1 MRSPAGM
8 LELATW
14 VFGVV
19 PTGMLLIGPVIS
31 SEMRLCAISHEMVG
45 SDESDPLAVGLT
57 CPLCC
62 CGAAVPAATAATATA
77 SYVATP
83 SG

>member
-1 MRSPAGM
+1 MRSPAGR
-8 LELATW
+8 LALATW

-31 SEMRLCAISHEMVG
+31 SEMRLCAISREMAG
-45 SDESDPLAVGLT
+45 SDESDPLAVGLS
-57 CPLCC
+57 CPLRC
-62 CGAAVPAATAATATA
+62 CGVAVAAATAAAATA
-77 SYVATP
+77 AYVATP